1 MYFPLR
7 HELFTFST
15 GFSTVFVKKT
25 RSFPWGFPLFPPC
38 FQQQK
43 RIDPIHAVIR
53 AASFW
58 KVLDKNAGIL
68 PFIKKKVEVFSL
80 HSTNR
85 FRAAIYFFQSGMNR
99 LKVFN
104 TGSPLFS
111 CVEKAGKSAV
121 FHTGKSCCSR
131 ARREQ
136 TPPVS
141 LRLTDPSGMG
151 PLAVR
156 KSFRG
161 KLQS

>member
-1 MYFPLR
+1 MN
-7 HELFTFST
+7 FS
-15 GFSTVFVKKT
+15 
-25 RSFPWGFPLFPPC
+25 LFPPC

-68 PFIKKKVEVFSL
+68 PFIKKKVEGFSL

-111 CVEKAGKSAV
+111 GVEKAGKSAV
-121 FHTGKSCCSR
+121 FHTGKVPAEPSQSLAATAPPKGELICCK
-131 ARREQ
+131 
-136 TPPVS
+136 
-141 LRLTDPSGMG
+141 PSD
-151 PLAVR
+151 A
-156 KSFRG
+156 
-161 KLQS
+161 